1 MGDLRERE
9 RHREKE
15 NRGLNSY
22 RCLLLLPYTDVFK
35 FYDIV
40 ERKFV
45 IFQANKVKELK
56 LKKRSRD
63 IQSR

>member
-1 MGDLRERE
+1 MGELKGERKAQRKREQ
-9 RHREKE
+9 
-15 NRGLNSY
+15 GLNSY

-45 IFQANKVKELK
+45 IFQANKVKELN
-56 LKKRSRD
+56 
-63 IQSR
+63 